1 MIQRIQTLFL
11 GLVVIVMSL
20 NLFSPVWMAK
30 SVEKSMVLMPFY
42 LLENKAGTEKH
53 HGVLYI
59 AVLIVLIIGIA
70 IFSMA
75 KFKNRTLQLRLG
87 MLNSLLLSVVVLAFY
102 LVIGK
107 GKTMM
112 GGTFEE
118 SFELGFYLPLVSI
131 IFNIL
136 ANRFIKKD
144 DDLVKSVDRIR

>member
-20 NLFSPVWMAK
+20 NLFSPVWIASHAYRK
-30 SVEKSMVLMPFY
+30 ITIMPFY
-42 LLENKAGTEKH
+42 LLDNNEGVEKH
-53 HGVLYI
+53 HGILYVAI
-59 AVLIVLIIGIA
+59 AIILIIGIA
-70 IFSMA
+70 IFSMSQ
-75 KFKNRTLQLRLG
+75 FKNRTLQLRLG
-87 MLNSLLLSVVVLAFY
+87 MLNSLLLSAVVLAFY

-112 GGTFEE
+112 GETFEE